1 MKKSIITTIL
11 TAALCLP
18 ALAEVDH
25 RVKADREKES
35 RRCMEKVK
43 WFSSEEEFEKK
54 FGWAKKDF
62 GHQLHG
68 LREKRMAA
76 SRAWKD
82 AAEKIKHAQNHAQID
97 ALKIAAHQAG
107 GEAYLAEL
115 ELKAAGSER
124 RWKAD
129 AEKIGTGEAKDAAR
143 ALIEQQR
150 LIIEVTKNKILSE
163 HHLRGL
169 AWQKHEKESILK
181 GEYAKMREKEEQA
194 RRKPGRKPSNTNGRP
209 LRKPDHDKPAARP
222 DPPKI
227 RIE

>member
-1 MKKSIITTIL
+1 MTKHALITVFA
-11 TAALCLP
+11 AALCLP

-25 RVKADREKES
+25 RVKNDRERES

-43 WFSSEEEFEKK
+43 WFSSEEEFDKK

-62 GHQLHG
+62 GQQLHG

-97 ALKIAAHQAG
+97 ALKIAAYQAG
-107 GEAYLAEL
+107 SEAYLAEL
-115 ELKAAGSER
+115 KLKADGAER
-124 RWKAD
+124 RWKGD
-129 AEKIGTGEAKDAAR
+129 AEKIGTREAEDAAR

-150 LIIEVTKNKILSE
+150 LVIEVTKNKMMSE

-169 AWQKHEKESILK
+169 AWQKHEKENILK

-194 RRKPGRKPSNTNGRP
+194 RNKGRKPSNTNGRP
-209 LRKPDHDKPAARP
+209 LKKPDQKPAAKP
-222 DPPKI
+222 EPPKI